1 MKFTLDKRSLH
12 NRYGMARKSRKNTGA
27 VIEAPVQISNY
38 FPTAIYVRL
47 SIENSGKDDDGDSIA
62 NQISFCKA
70 YLAEHTDLKLYDI
83 YEDNGEKGTNF
94 DRPEFKRM
102 MDDIRSGKVKC
113 VLVKDLSRFGRDYIE
128 AGEYLEKIFPF
139 MGIRFIS
146 ITDGYDSLN
155 CDDAESALMIP
166 LKNMINDV
174 YAKDI
179 SRKIIT
185 SFRARQE
192 KGEFLPAFAPYGY
205 VKSKEVAYR
214 YEIDQETAP
223 YVRMIFE
230 WKAEGVSHNE
240 ICKRLN
246 DMGAVTPARRKV
258 DLGIW
263 RAEKYKHTVWH
274 GRTIIDIMK
283 NPTYTGCIVYGRIPK
298 SLYEGIKM
306 HRAPEEEW
314 RYVPDAHEPIIS
326 QELFDKVQKMFAD
339 RAEKFKAKM
348 DENAPLRELV
358 TNHFKGKIYCGDCG
372 KRMRFVKPT
381 DKRYPVDQDHAVY
394 VCGGYLDSGYS
405 RCSRHS
411 IRYPVVA
418 DAVLAAINIQLELA
432 LKQEQLI
439 RQMRGSVKEKN
450 LIDKYVGQINYLSQE
465 LKKLNGKREALFENF
480 AEGILDEAE
489 YQFAKKKYDEE
500 AKEIEKKLTVEKAK
514 KVQLDD
520 ILSLSNEWLVAI
532 HKAENVTEIDAG
544 LVKHL
549 VSSVKI
555 FEDNRVEVELNF
567 CDQRNI
573 FNRIIAEMAGE
584 ANE

>member
-1 MKFTLDKRSLH
+1 
-12 NRYGMARKSRKNTGA
+12 MARKSRKNTGA
-27 VIEAPVQISNY
+27 VIETPVQTSNY
-38 FPTAIYVRL
+38 FSTAIYVRL

-70 YLAEHTDLKLYDI
+70 YLTEHADLKLYGI

-146 ITDGYDSLN
+146 ITDGYDSLT
-155 CDDAESALMIP
+155 CDDAEGALMIP

-214 YEIDQETAP
+214 YEVDQETAP

-246 DMGAVTPARRKV
+246 VMGAVTPARRKV

-263 RAEKYKHTVWH
+263 RAERYKNTVWF
-274 GRTIIDIMK
+274 GRTIIDILK

-314 RYVPDAHEPIIS
+314 RYVPNAHEPIIS
-326 QELFDKVQKMFAD
+326 QELFDKVQKIFAD
-339 RAEKFKAKM
+339 RAKKFQKKM
-348 DENAPLRELV
+348 NENAPLRELV

-381 DKRYPVDQDHAVY
+381 DKRYPIDQNHAVY

-411 IRYPVVA
+411 IRYP
-418 DAVLAAINIQLELA
+418 L
-432 LKQEQLI
+432 
-439 RQMRGSVKEKN
+439 
-450 LIDKYVGQINYLSQE
+450 QE
-465 LKKLNGKREALFENF
+465 LKKINGRRESLFENF
-480 AEGILDEAE
+480 AEGILDETE
-489 YQFAKKKYDEE
+489 YQFAKKKYDDE
-500 AKEIEKKLTVEKAK
+500 AADMEKKLAVEKAK
-514 KVQLDD
+514 KAQLDD
-520 ILSLSNEWLVAI
+520 VLLLSNEWLGAI
-532 HKAENVTEIDAG
+532 HQAENITEIDSD

-549 VSSVKI
+549 VSSVKV

-567 CDQRNI
+567 AEQRNI
-573 FNRIIAEMAGE
+573 FNLIIAEMAGDGHE
-584 ANE
+584 

>member
-1 MKFTLDKRSLH
+1 
-12 NRYGMARKSRKNTGA
+12 MARKSRKNTGA
-27 VIEAPVQISNY
+27 VIETPVQTSNY
-38 FPTAIYVRL
+38 FSTAIYVRL

-102 MDDIRSGKVKC
+102 MDDIRGGKVKC

-128 AGEYLEKIFPF
+128 AGKYLEKIFPF

-146 ITDGYDSLN
+146 ITDGYDSLT
-155 CDDAESALMIP
+155 CDDAEGALMIP

-214 YEIDQETAP
+214 YEVDQETAP

-246 DMGAVTPARRKV
+246 DMGAVTPARRKI

-283 NPTYTGCIVYGRIPK
+283 NPTYTCCIVYGRIPK

-418 DAVLAAINIQLELA
+418 DAVLAAINMQLELA

-450 LIDKYVGQINYLSQE
+450 LIDKYVGQINYQSQK
-465 LKKLNGKREALFENF
+465 LKRINSKREDLFENF

-489 YQFAKKKYDEE
+489 YQFSKKKYDDE
-500 AKEIEKKLTVEKAK
+500 AEEIEKKLTVEKAK

-555 FEDNRVEVELNF
+555 FDDNRVEVELNF
-567 CDQRNI
+567 GDQRNI

>member
-1 MKFTLDKRSLH
+1 
-12 NRYGMARKSRKNTGA
+12 MARKSRKNTGA
-27 VIEAPVQISNY
+27 VIETPVQTSNY
-38 FPTAIYVRL
+38 FSTAIYVRL

-70 YLAEHTDLKLYDI
+70 YLTEHADLKLYGI

-146 ITDGYDSLN
+146 ITDGYDSLT
-155 CDDAESALMIP
+155 CDDAEGALMIP
-166 LKNMINDV
+166 LKNMINDM

-214 YEIDQETAP
+214 YEVDQETAP

-246 DMGAVTPARRKV
+246 AMGAVTPARRKV

-263 RAEKYKHTVWH
+263 RAERYKNTVWF
-274 GRTIIDIMK
+274 GRTIIDILK

-314 RYVPDAHEPIIS
+314 RYVPNAHEPIIS
-326 QELFDKVQKMFAD
+326 QELFEKVQKMFAD
-339 RAEKFKAKM
+339 RAKKFQKKM
-348 DENAPLRELV
+348 NENAPLRELV

-381 DKRYPVDQDHAVY
+381 DKRYPIDQNHAVY

-411 IRYPVVA
+411 IRYPLVA
-418 DAVLAAINIQLELA
+418 EAVLAAIKVQLEFA

-439 RQMRGSVKEKN
+439 RQMRGSEKEKN
-450 LIDKYVGQINYLSQE
+450 LIDKYVGRINYLSQE
-465 LKKLNGKREALFENF
+465 LKKINSKREALFENF
-480 AEGILDEAE
+480 AEGILDDAE
-489 YQFAKKKYDEE
+489 YQFAKKKYDDE
-500 AKEIEKKLTVEKAK
+500 ATEIEKKLTVEKAK
-514 KVQLDD
+514 KTQLDD
-520 ILSLSNEWLVAI
+520 VLLLSNEWLGAI
-532 HKAENVTEIDAG
+532 RQAESVVEIDSD

-555 FEDNRVEVELNF
+555 FNDNRVEVELNF
-567 CDQRNI
+567 AEQRNV
-573 FNRIIAEMAGE
+573 FNLIIAEMAGDKHE
-584 ANE
+584 

>member
-1 MKFTLDKRSLH
+1 
-12 NRYGMARKSRKNTGA
+12 MARKSRKNTGA

-155 CDDAESALMIP
+155 CDDAEGALMIP

-418 DAVLAAINIQLELA
+418 DAVLAAINMQLELA

-439 RQMRGSVKEKN
+439 RQMRGSAREKN

-465 LKKLNGKREALFENF
+465 LKKTNSKREALFENF

-520 ILSLSNEWLVAI
+520 ILSLSNEWLEAI

-555 FEDNRVEVELNF
+555 FEDNRVEVELYF
-567 CDQRNI
+567 GDQRNI

>member
-1 MKFTLDKRSLH
+1 
-12 NRYGMARKSRKNTGA
+12 MARKSRKNTGA

-70 YLAEHTDLKLYDI
+70 YLTEHTDLKLYDI

-214 YEIDQETAP
+214 YEVDQETAP

-439 RQMRGSVKEKN
+439 RQMRGSVREKN

-465 LKKLNGKREALFENF
+465 LKKINNKREALFENF

-532 HKAENVTEIDAG
+532 HKAENITEIDAG

-555 FEDNRVEVELNF
+555 FEDNRVEVELYF
-567 CDQRNI
+567 GDQRNI

>member
-1 MKFTLDKRSLH
+1 M
-12 NRYGMARKSRKNTGA
+12 YGMARKSRKNTGA
-27 VIEAPVQISNY
+27 VIETPVQTSNY
-38 FPTAIYVRL
+38 FSTAIYVRL

-102 MDDIRSGKVKC
+102 MDDIRGGKVKC

-146 ITDGYDSLN
+146 ITDGYDSLT
-155 CDDAESALMIP
+155 CDDAEGALMIP
-166 LKNMINDV
+166 LKNMINDA

-214 YEIDQETAP
+214 YEVDQETAP

-306 HRAPEEEW
+306 HRAPKEEW

-381 DKRYPVDQDHAVY
+381 DRRYPVDQDHAVY
-394 VCGGYLDSGYS
+394 VCGGYLDSGYL

-418 DAVLAAINIQLELA
+418 DAVLAVINIQLELA

-465 LKKLNGKREALFENF
+465 LKKINGKREVLFENF

-489 YQFAKKKYDEE
+489 YRFAKKKYDNE
-500 AKEIEKKLTVEKAK
+500 AEEIEKKLTVEKAK

-520 ILSLSNEWLVAI
+520 ILSLSNEWLEAI
-532 HKAENVTEIDAG
+532 HKAENITEIDVG

-567 CDQRNI
+567 GEQRNI
-573 FNRIIAEMAGE
+573 FNRIIVEMAGE

>member
-1 MKFTLDKRSLH
+1 
-12 NRYGMARKSRKNTGA
+12 MARKSRKNTGA
-27 VIEAPVQISNY
+27 VIETPAQASSY
-38 FPTAIYVRL
+38 FSTAIYVRL

-102 MDDIRSGKVKC
+102 MDDIRGGKVKC

-146 ITDGYDSLN
+146 ITDGYDSLT
-155 CDDAESALMIP
+155 CDDAEGALMIP

-214 YEIDQETAP
+214 YEVDQETAP

-381 DKRYPVDQDHAVY
+381 DKRYPIDQDHAVY

-465 LKKLNGKREALFENF
+465 LKKINSKRESLFENF

-489 YQFAKKKYDEE
+489 YQFAKKKYDDE
-500 AKEIEKKLTVEKAK
+500 AVKVEKKLTAEKTK
-514 KVQLDD
+514 KVRLDD
-520 ILSLSNEWLVAI
+520 ILSLSNEWLEAI
-532 HKAENVTEIDAG
+532 HKAENITEVDAG

-567 CDQRNI
+567 GDQRNI

-584 ANE
+584 AK

>member
-1 MKFTLDKRSLH
+1 
-12 NRYGMARKSRKNTGA
+12 MARKSRKNTGA
-27 VIEAPVQISNY
+27 VIETPVQTSNY
-38 FPTAIYVRL
+38 FSTAIYVRL

-128 AGEYLEKIFPF
+128 AGEYLEKIFPY

-146 ITDGYDSLN
+146 ISDGYDSLN

-418 DAVLAAINIQLELA
+418 DAVLAAINMQLELA

-439 RQMRGSVKEKN
+439 RQMRGSVREKS

-465 LKKLNGKREALFENF
+465 LKKINNKRESLFENF

-489 YQFAKKKYDEE
+489 YQFAKKKYDDE
-500 AKEIEKKLTVEKAK
+500 AAEIERKLTVEKAK

-520 ILSLSNEWLVAI
+520 ILSLSNEWLEAI
-532 HKAENVTEIDAG
+532 HKAENITEIDAG

-555 FEDNRVEVELNF
+555 FEDNRIEVKLNF
-567 CDQRNI
+567 GDQRNI

>member
-1 MKFTLDKRSLH
+1 
-12 NRYGMARKSRKNTGA
+12 MARKSRKNTGA

-38 FPTAIYVRL
+38 FSTAIYVRL

-230 WKAEGVSHNE
+230 WKAEGVSYNE

-263 RAEKYKHTVWH
+263 RAEKYKHTIWH

-418 DAVLAAINIQLELA
+418 DAVLAAINMQLELA

-439 RQMRGSVKEKN
+439 RQMRGSVREKN

-465 LKKLNGKREALFENF
+465 LKKINGKREALFENF

-489 YQFAKKKYDEE
+489 YRFAKKNYDDE
-500 AKEIEKKLTVEKAK
+500 AEEIEKKLTVEKAK

-532 HKAENVTEIDAG
+532 HKAENITEIDAG

-555 FEDNRVEVELNF
+555 FENNRVEVELNF
-567 CDQRNI
+567 RDQRSI

>member
-1 MKFTLDKRSLH
+1 
-12 NRYGMARKSRKNTGA
+12 MARKSRKNTGA

-418 DAVLAAINIQLELA
+418 DAVLAAINMQLELA

-439 RQMRGSVKEKN
+439 RQMRGSVREKS

-465 LKKLNGKREALFENF
+465 LKKINNKREALFENF

-555 FEDNRVEVELNF
+555 FEDNRVEVELYF
-567 CDQRNI
+567 GDQRNI

>member
-1 MKFTLDKRSLH
+1 
-12 NRYGMARKSRKNTGA
+12 MARKSRKNTGA

-70 YLAEHTDLKLYDI
+70 YLTEHTDLKLYDI

-214 YEIDQETAP
+214 YEVDQETAP

-246 DMGAVTPARRKV
+246 NMGAVTPARRKV

-314 RYVPDAHEPIIS
+314 RYVPDAHEPIVS

-418 DAVLAAINIQLELA
+418 DAVLVAINIQLELA

-465 LKKLNGKREALFENF
+465 LKKINGKREALFENF

-489 YQFAKKKYDEE
+489 YRFAKKNYDDE
-500 AKEIEKKLTVEKAK
+500 AEEIEKKLTVEKAK

-555 FEDNRVEVELNF
+555 FDDNRVEVELNF
-567 CDQRNI
+567 GDQRNI

>member
-1 MKFTLDKRSLH
+1 
-12 NRYGMARKSRKNTGA
+12 MARKSRKNTDA
-27 VIEAPVQISNY
+27 VIETPAQTSSY
-38 FPTAIYVRL
+38 FSTAIYIRL
-47 SIENSGKDDDGDSIA
+47 SIENSGKDDDGDSIT
-62 NQISFCKA
+62 NHISFCKA

-83 YEDNGEKGTNF
+83 YEDNGKKGTNF

-102 MDDIRSGKVKC
+102 MDDIRGGKVKC

-139 MGIRFIS
+139 MGVRFIS
-146 ITDGYDSLN
+146 ITDGYDSLT
-155 CDDAESALMIP
+155 CDDAEGALMIP

-258 DLGIW
+258 DIGIW

-314 RYVPDAHEPIIS
+314 RYVPDAHEPIVS

-381 DKRYPVDQDHAVY
+381 DKRYPVDQDNAVY

-418 DAVLAAINIQLELA
+418 DAVLAAIIIQLELA

-439 RQMRGSVKEKN
+439 RQMRGSVREKN

-465 LKKLNGKREALFENF
+465 LKKTNSKREALFENF

-520 ILSLSNEWLVAI
+520 ILSLSNEWLMTI
-532 HKAENVTEIDAG
+532 HKAENVIEIDAG

-567 CDQRNI
+567 GDQRNI

>member
-1 MKFTLDKRSLH
+1 
-12 NRYGMARKSRKNTGA
+12 MARKSRKNTGA

-38 FPTAIYVRL
+38 FSTAIYVRL

-94 DRPEFKRM
+94 DRPAFKRM
-102 MDDIRSGKVKC
+102 MDDIRGGKVKC

-146 ITDGYDSLN
+146 ITDGYDSLTS
-155 CDDAESALMIP
+155 DGAESALMIP

-214 YEIDQETAP
+214 YEVDQETAP

-314 RYVPDAHEPIIS
+314 RYVLDAHEPIVS

-418 DAVLAAINIQLELA
+418 DAVLAAIKMQLELA

-439 RQMRGSVKEKN
+439 RQMRGSVKENN

-465 LKKLNGKREALFENF
+465 LKKINGKREALFENF

-489 YQFAKKKYDEE
+489 YQFAKKKYDDE
-500 AKEIEKKLTVEKAK
+500 AAEIEKKLTVEKAK

-520 ILSLSNEWLVAI
+520 ILSLSNEWLMTI

-549 VSSVKI
+549 VSAVKI

-567 CDQRNI
+567 GDQRNI

-584 ANE
+584 SNE

>member
-1 MKFTLDKRSLH
+1 
-12 NRYGMARKSRKNTGA
+12 MARKSRKNTGA

-70 YLAEHTDLKLYDI
+70 YLTEHTDLKLYDI

-155 CDDAESALMIP
+155 CDDAEGALMIP

-214 YEIDQETAP
+214 YEVDQETAP

-246 DMGAVTPARRKV
+246 NMGAVTPARRKV

-314 RYVPDAHEPIIS
+314 RYVPDAHEPIVS

-418 DAVLAAINIQLELA
+418 DAVLVAINIQLELA

-489 YQFAKKKYDEE
+489 YRFAKKNYDDE
-500 AKEIEKKLTVEKAK
+500 AEEIEKKLTVEKAK
-514 KVQLDD
+514 KVQLDN
-520 ILSLSNEWLVAI
+520 ILSLSNEWLEAI
-532 HKAENVTEIDAG
+532 HNAENITEIDAV

-555 FEDNRVEVELNF
+555 FENNRVEVELNF
-567 CDQRNI
+567 GDQRNI

>member
-1 MKFTLDKRSLH
+1 
-12 NRYGMARKSRKNTGA
+12 MARKSRKNTDA
-27 VIEAPVQISNY
+27 VIETPAQTSSY
-38 FPTAIYVRL
+38 FSTAIYIRL
-47 SIENSGKDDDGDSIA
+47 SIENSGKDDDGDSIT

-83 YEDNGEKGTNF
+83 YEDNGKKGTNF

-102 MDDIRSGKVKC
+102 MDDIRGGKVKC

-139 MGIRFIS
+139 MGVRFIS
-146 ITDGYDSLN
+146 ITDGYDSLT
-155 CDDAESALMIP
+155 CDDAEGALMIP

-192 KGEFLPAFAPYGY
+192 KGEFLPAFAPYEY

-258 DLGIW
+258 DIGIW

-314 RYVPDAHEPIIS
+314 RYVPDAHEPIVS

-418 DAVLAAINIQLELA
+418 DAVLAAIIIQLELA

-439 RQMRGSVKEKN
+439 RQMRGSVREKN

-465 LKKLNGKREALFENF
+465 LKKTNSKREALFENF

-520 ILSLSNEWLVAI
+520 ILSLSNEWLMTI
-532 HKAENVTEIDAG
+532 HKAENVIEIDAG

-567 CDQRNI
+567 GDQRNI

>member
-1 MKFTLDKRSLH
+1 
-12 NRYGMARKSRKNTGA
+12 MARKSRKNTGA

-70 YLAEHTDLKLYDI
+70 YLTEHTDLKLYDI

-155 CDDAESALMIP
+155 CDDAEGALMIP

-214 YEIDQETAP
+214 YEVDQETAP

-246 DMGAVTPARRKV
+246 NMGAVTPARRKV

-418 DAVLAAINIQLELA
+418 DAVLVAINIQLELA

-465 LKKLNGKREALFENF
+465 LKKINGKREALFENF

-489 YQFAKKKYDEE
+489 YRFAKKNYDDE
-500 AKEIEKKLTVEKAK
+500 AEEIEKKLTVEKAK
-514 KVQLDD
+514 KVQLDN
-520 ILSLSNEWLVAI
+520 ILSLSNEWLEAI
-532 HKAENVTEIDAG
+532 HNAENITEIDAV

-555 FEDNRVEVELNF
+555 FENNRVEVELNF
-567 CDQRNI
+567 GDQRNI

>member
-1 MKFTLDKRSLH
+1 
-12 NRYGMARKSRKNTGA
+12 MARKSRKNTGA

-155 CDDAESALMIP
+155 CDDAEGALMIP

-205 VKSKEVAYR
+205 VKSKKVAYR

-314 RYVPDAHEPIIS
+314 RYVPDAHEPIVS

-381 DKRYPVDQDHAVY
+381 DKRYPIDQDHAVY

-489 YQFAKKKYDEE
+489 YQFAKKKYDDE
-500 AKEIEKKLTVEKAK
+500 AAEIEKKLTVEKAK

-532 HKAENVTEIDAG
+532 HKAENVTEIDVG
-544 LVKHL
+544 LVKHMI
-549 VSSVKI
+549 SAVKI

-567 CDQRNI
+567 GDQRNI

>member
-1 MKFTLDKRSLH
+1 
-12 NRYGMARKSRKNTGA
+12 MARKSRKTTGA
-27 VIEAPVQISNY
+27 VIETPVQENNY
-38 FPTAIYVRL
+38 FSTAIYVRL
-47 SIENSGKDDDGDSIA
+47 SIENSGKDDDGDFIA

-70 YLAEHTDLKLYDI
+70 YLAEHTDLKLYGI

-146 ITDGYDSLN
+146 ITDGYDSLT
-155 CDDAESALMIP
+155 CDDAEGALMIP

-214 YEIDQETAP
+214 YEVDGEVAP

-230 WKAEGVSHNE
+230 WKAAGVSHNE

-246 DMGAVTPARRKV
+246 DMGAVTPAKRKV

-263 RAEKYKHTVWH
+263 RAEKYRHTVWY
-274 GRTIIDIMK
+274 GRTIIDILK

-298 SLYEGIKM
+298 SLYQGIKM
-306 HRAPEEEW
+306 HRAPADEW
-314 RYVPDAHEPIIS
+314 RYVPDAHEAIVS
-326 QELFDKVQKMFAD
+326 QELFNKVQQMFAE
-339 RAEKFKAKM
+339 RAKNFQKKM
-348 DENAPLRELV
+348 DETSPLRELV
-358 TNHFKGKIYCGDCG
+358 TNYFKGKIYCGDCG
-372 KRMRFVKPT
+372 KRMRFIKPT
-381 DKRYPVDQDHAVY
+381 DKRYPIDQNHAVY

-411 IRYPVVA
+411 IRYPLVA
-418 DAVLAAINIQLELA
+418 EAVLAAIKVQLEFA

-439 RQMRGSVKEKN
+439 RQMRGSVREKN
-450 LIDKYVGQINYLSQE
+450 LIDKYVGQINYLLQE
-465 LKKLNGKREALFENF
+465 LKKINGKRESLFENF

-489 YQFAKKKYDEE
+489 YQFAKKKYDDE
-500 AKEIEKKLTVEKAK
+500 AADMEKKLAVEKAK
-514 KVQLDD
+514 KAQLDD
-520 ILSLSNEWLVAI
+520 VLLLSNEWLDAI
-532 HKAENVTEIDAG
+532 HQAENIAEIDSD

-549 VSSVKI
+549 ISSVKV

-567 CDQRNI
+567 AEQRNI
-573 FNRIIAEMAGE
+573 FNLIIAEMAGDGHE
-584 ANE
+584 

>member
-1 MKFTLDKRSLH
+1 
-12 NRYGMARKSRKNTGA
+12 MARKSRKNTGA

-274 GRTIIDIMK
+274 GRTIIDIIK

-418 DAVLAAINIQLELA
+418 DAVLAAINMQLELA

-439 RQMRGSVKEKN
+439 RQMRGSAREKN

-465 LKKLNGKREALFENF
+465 LKKTNSKREALFENF

-520 ILSLSNEWLVAI
+520 ILSLSNEWLEAI

-555 FEDNRVEVELNF
+555 FEDNRVEVELYF
-567 CDQRNI
+567 GDQRNI

>member
-1 MKFTLDKRSLH
+1 
-12 NRYGMARKSRKNTGA
+12 MARKSRKNIGA
-27 VIEAPVQISNY
+27 VIETPVQEGNY
-38 FPTAIYVRL
+38 FSTAIYVRL
-47 SIENSGKDDDGDSIA
+47 SIENSGKNDDGDSIA

-102 MDDIRSGKVKC
+102 MDDIRGGKVKC

-146 ITDGYDSLN
+146 ITDGYDSLT
-155 CDDAESALMIP
+155 CDDAEGALMIP

-214 YEIDQETAP
+214 YEVDQETAP

-246 DMGAVTPARRKV
+246 NMGAVTPARRKV

-480 AEGILDEAE
+480 AEGILDEEE

-514 KVQLDD
+514 KIQLDD

-567 CDQRNI
+567 GDQRNI

>member
-1 MKFTLDKRSLH
+1 
-12 NRYGMARKSRKNTGA
+12 MARKSRKTTGA
-27 VIEAPVQISNY
+27 IIEAPVQTSSY
-38 FPTAIYVRL
+38 FSTAVYVRL

-70 YLAEHTDLKLYDI
+70 YLAEHTDLKLYGI

-102 MDDIRSGKVKC
+102 MDDIRTGKVKC

-146 ITDGYDSLN
+146 ITDGYDSLT
-155 CDDAESALMIP
+155 CDDAEGALMIP

-185 SFRARQE
+185 SFRVRQE

-214 YEIDQETAP
+214 YEVDRETAP
-223 YVRMIFE
+223 YVRMIYE

-263 RAEKYKHTVWH
+263 RAEKYKNTVWF
-274 GRTIIDIMK
+274 GRTIIDILK

-339 RAEKFKAKM
+339 RAKTFKAKM
-348 DENAPLRELV
+348 DKNAPLRELV

-381 DKRYPVDQDHAVY
+381 DRRYPVDQDHAIY

-418 DAVLAAINIQLELA
+418 EAVLAAIKVQLDFV

-439 RQMRGSVKEKN
+439 RQMRGSVREKN

-465 LKKLNGKREALFENF
+465 LKKINSKRENLFENF

-489 YQFAKKKYDEE
+489 YQFAKKKYDDE
-500 AKEIEKKLTVEKAK
+500 AAEIEKKLTVERAK
-514 KVQLDD
+514 KTQLDD
-520 ILSLSNEWLVAI
+520 VLSLSNEWLGAI
-532 HKAENVTEIDAG
+532 HKAEDITEIDSD

-549 VSSVKI
+549 VSSVKV

-567 CDQRNI
+567 AEQRNI
-573 FNRIIAEMAGE
+573 FNLIIAEMAGDGHE
-584 ANE
+584 

>member
-1 MKFTLDKRSLH
+1 
-12 NRYGMARKSRKNTGA
+12 MARKSRKDTGA
-27 VIEAPVQISNY
+27 VIEAPAQGSSY
-38 FPTAIYVRL
+38 FSTAIYVRL

-102 MDDIRSGKVKC
+102 MDDIRGGKVKC

-146 ITDGYDSLN
+146 ITDGYDSLT
-155 CDDAESALMIP
+155 CDDAEGALMIP

-326 QELFDKVQKMFAD
+326 QELFNKVQKMFAD

-381 DKRYPVDQDHAVY
+381 DRRYPVDQDHAVY
-394 VCGGYLDSGYS
+394 VCGGYLDSGYL

-411 IRYPVVA
+411 IRYPVVS

-450 LIDKYVGQINYLSQE
+450 LIDKYVGQINYLSQK
-465 LKKLNGKREALFENF
+465 LKKINSKRESLFENF

-489 YQFAKKKYDEE
+489 YQFAKKKYDDE
-500 AKEIEKKLTVEKAK
+500 AANIEKKLAAEKAK
-514 KVQLDD
+514 KSQLDD
-520 ILSLSNEWLVAI
+520 VLSLSNEWLSAI
-532 HKAENVTEIDAG
+532 HQAENVTEIDSD

-549 VSSVKI
+549 VSSVKV

-567 CDQRNI
+567 GGQRNI